1 MAEEDQER
9 FEDYLALERYIEALR
24 AGHAARAPAD
34 LKPELARIFRMALL
48 FHAASS
54 GDADPRPAF
63 IAELETR
70 LNEEQA
76 PQRAPLTG
84 HLRGASSKVRQAQ
97 PPVSR
102 RTLLIRGAA
111 VAAALS
117 VGAGIDHALE
127 EQHLA
132 ASTPAGS
139 TPPTWLP
146 LVPDD
151 IPTTRHFVTTL
162 ARLGEQP
169 VPFRAGGIAGYLVR
183 NDGEDGD
190 PTEGPVIALSAAC
203 THMGCLVNWERS
215 DGLFRCPCHGGA
227 FSAVGMA
234 VTTPSAVRYLAPLPR
249 LQTVIDP
256 AGNIFVRVPAQ
267 PSSIP

>member
-1 MAEEDQER
+1 
-9 FEDYLALERYIEALR
+9 
-24 AGHAARAPAD
+24 
-34 LKPELARIFRMALL
+34 MALL

-54 GDADPRPAF
+54 GEADPRPAF
-63 IAELETR
+63 IAELEPR
-70 LNEEQA
+70 LKEAQA

-84 HLRGASSKVRQAQ
+84 HRRGASSHDRQAR

-102 RTLLIRGAA
+102 RALLLRGAA
-111 VAAALS
+111 IAASLS

-127 EQHLA
+127 AQHSA
-132 ASTPAGS
+132 ASTAAR
-139 TPPTWLP
+139 PTASSWMP

-151 IPTTRHFVTTL
+151 IPTTEHFVTTL

-169 VPFRAGGIAGYLVR
+169 VPFRAGGVAGYLVR
-183 NDGEDGD
+183 NEGEYGD
-190 PTEGPVIALSAAC
+190 PTAGPVMALSATC
-203 THMGCLVNWERS
+203 THMGCLVNWERA
-215 DGLFRCPCHGGA
+215 DRLFRCPCHGGA

-249 LQTVIDP
+249 LQTVIDS